1 MSEPVTNPVT
11 FNVILSA
18 ANAFIAFPLSIVIII
33 NVRHKYNTA
42 RYTTFLY
49 LSKSNCP
56 APPFVKMTTDTISMY
71 QPFIFMLIS
80 IYYSDLTTLL
90 LHVPKL
96 PDIPSGL

>member
-1 MSEPVTNPVT
+1 MSVPVTNPVT
-11 FNVILSA
+11 SNVILSA
-18 ANAFIAFPLSIVIII
+18 ANAFIEVPLNVVII
-33 NVRHKYNTA
+33 NARHKYNTA

-71 QPFIFMLIS
+71 QSFIFMLIS
-80 IYYSDLTTLL
+80 IYYNDLTTLL